1 MARSPTDVSPFEG
14 EVVSEL
20 IADVDRRLR
29 LTRATLIV
37 ATGRFR
43 RCPSAAQGRAYQ
55 AVVAQVDELLD
66 LRLALTCPPSSPV
79 GASC

>member
-1 MARSPTDVSPFEG
+1 MAPFPADVCPSEL

-37 ATGRFR
+37 ASGRFR

-55 AVVAQVDELLD
+55 EVVAQVDELLD
-66 LRLALTCPPSSPV
+66 LRLALTCPPGSPV
-79 GASC
+79 GASH